1 VTSGAVV
8 AGAGVVARWVDA
20 FNARDL
26 DGMLA
31 CLAEHVDFHP
41 LRLNGCDASY
51 GGHNGVREW
60 WRQLGRGSFEHRIA
74 ISETRATGDG
84 RVLSSGSLTLGGEA
98 DIGPFCALHSFE
110 DGLIVTARHYLSDP
124 DMIERVGLLR

>member
-1 VTSGAVV
+1 M
-8 AGAGVVARWVDA
+8 VARWVDA

-31 CLAEHVDFHP
+31 CFTEDVDFHP

-51 GGHNGVREW
+51 SGHDGVREW
-60 WRQLGRGSFEHRIA
+60 WLLVNRGRLEHRIV
-74 ISETRATGDG
+74 ISDTRVIDDG
-84 RVLSSGSLTLGGEA
+84 RMLANGSLTLGGEV
-98 DIGPFCALHSFE
+98 DIGRFCALHSFE
-110 DGLIVTARHYLSDP
+110 GGLIVMAHHYLSDP